1 LAAPSAAP
9 SQTPGGPIL
18 LPPRRRRSR
27 IWFWVLGICLVLLAA
42 VVVTVR
48 IAISRAQPILRT
60 RVIETLS
67 TRFKSPVELA
77 ELDVSITNG
86 LHVHGKG
93 LKIFGANDPNPSQAG
108 VQALLAIREFR
119 FNTPL
124 RDLFREPMRV
134 DTIFVDG
141 LTMNIPPKNDRQQM
155 TNMRRRGGKMSIA
168 VTRFVCTDTKLVIN
182 TLKPGKA
189 PLVFDISGL
198 RLQDIGPGKPL
209 QFQATLLN
217 PKPVGDIQSTG
228 LFGPLNERS
237 PRDSA
242 VVGTYSFTNADLGT
256 LKGIAGILSSTGQ
269 YGGTLGRIEVNG
281 HTDTPDFRLAVS
293 GHPVPL
299 HTEFHAIVDGTDGDT
314 YLEPV
319 NARFLHS
326 SFTARGKVEHLE
338 NAPGRD
344 IQLRVQMVRADIQ
357 DLLRLG
363 VRTDPPIMTGS
374 IAMTTNL
381 NLPPGAG
388 DISDRLQLRGNFH
401 VLDGHF
407 SNEKLQK
414 KIDDF
419 SLRGMG
425 EPELLHKAPEI
436 VVATD
441 LQGTFALSG
450 GMLSFSFLHFQ
461 VPGTHADMTG
471 KYSLDG
477 QTFDFHGK
485 LKMDAKLS
493 QMTTGWK
500 SLLLKPV
507 DPFFHKNGA
516 GTELPF
522 KITGSRSEPH
532 FGLDFGQKEKIPSD
546 ARPHR

>member
-1 LAAPSAAP
+1 
-9 SQTPGGPIL
+9 
-18 LPPRRRRSR
+18 
-27 IWFWVLGICLVLLAA
+27 
-42 VVVTVR
+42 VVTVVVCIR

-77 ELDVSITNG
+77 ELEVSISDG

-93 LKIFGANDPNPSQAG
+93 LKIFGATDPNPSEAG
-108 VQALLAIREFR
+108 IQPLLSIREFR

-134 DTIFVDG
+134 NTIFVDG
-141 LTMNIPPKNDRQQM
+141 MTMNLPPKNDRQQM

-168 VTRFVCTDTKLVIN
+168 VTQFLCTDTKLVIN
-182 TLKPGKA
+182 TIKPGKA
-189 PLVFDISGL
+189 PLTFEISGL
-198 RLQDIGPGKPL
+198 RLKDIGPSKPL
-209 QFQATLLN
+209 QFNATLLN

-256 LKGIAGILSSTGQ
+256 LKGIGGILSSTGQ

-281 HTDTPDFRLAVS
+281 QTDTPDFRVDVS

-299 HTEFHAIVDGTDGDT
+299 HTDFHAIVDGTDGDT
-314 YLEPV
+314 YLDPV

-326 SFTARGKVEHLE
+326 AFVARGKVEHLV
-338 NAPGRD
+338 NAPGHD
-344 IQLRVQMVRADIQ
+344 IVLHVQMTHAAIE
-357 DLLRLG
+357 DLLTLG
-363 VRTDPPIMTGS
+363 VKTEPPIMSG
-374 IAMTTNL
+374 AVVMTTQL
-381 NLPPGAG
+381 NLQPGLG
-388 DISDRLQLRGNFH
+388 DIADRLRLKGKFH
-401 VLDGHF
+401 VPNGHF

-414 KIDDF
+414 RIDDF

-425 EPELLHKAPEI
+425 EPELIESPTQI
-436 VVATD
+436 VVPTD
-441 LQGTFALSG
+441 LQGTFVLNNG
-450 GMLSFSFLHFQ
+450 VLSFSSLHFQ
-461 VPGTHADMTG
+461 VPGTNANMNG
-471 KYSLDG
+471 QYSLDG
-477 QTFDFHGK
+477 RTFDMHGK
-485 LKMDAKLS
+485 LRTDAKLS

-500 SLLLKPV
+500 SLLLKAV

-522 KITGSRSEPH
+522 KITGTRSEPH
-532 FGLDFGQKEKIPSD
+532 FGLDFGHKGKAESD
-546 ARPHR
+546 ARGTPESRK